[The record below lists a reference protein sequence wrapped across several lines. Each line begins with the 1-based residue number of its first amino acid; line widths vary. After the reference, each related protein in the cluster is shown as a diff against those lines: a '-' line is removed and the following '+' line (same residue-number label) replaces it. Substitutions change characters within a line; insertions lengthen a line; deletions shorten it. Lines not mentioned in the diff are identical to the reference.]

1 MQNFQCKK
9 CGILIQANSTPPST
23 NNGCP
28 KGGSHDWYDLGTV
41 GTKNY
46 QCKNCGTLIQANSTP
61 PSVGCPKGYHDWYEL

>member
-1 MQNFQCKK
+1 MHNYQCKN
-9 CGILIQANSTPPST
+9 CGTLIQANSTPPSV
-23 NNGCP
+23 GCP
-28 KGGSHDWYDLGTV
+28 KGYHDWYDLGTV